1 MQKKFQYYNH
11 GSVDV
16 TRNMTTRQKQ
26 QQQQLNQSR
35 AEAAQ

>member
-11 GSVDV
+11 GNVDV

-26 QQQQLNQSR
+26 QQQLNQSR